1 MSIVF
6 NDSQPKKKEFN
17 KNIAINDISQDQ
29 IAQVFEDNFET
40 FIILMLSQ
48 YQPKFQKGIKKLN
61 QSLNKID
68 NNNLINICERI
79 ISINWNNKHPFMSIL
94 YSTYAKALYKNTI
107 NRKEENKINMFFL
120 KSTDIARDSL
130 GELNIFYGKLTRDIG
145 LFFEKNLKF
154 TEAHNMFS
162 FAYKVYNKHKK
173 RFKKEY
179 FYSLKHL
186 TKNCV
191 NLGQLK
197 DGLDYGIQ
205 LVEEI
210 VKEKEKIYGSK
221 AGIGLSTSYNWSAND
236 VKQRLEVVRR
246 ANIDTFAIWQAPVPS
261 DWWPYLKEFVNGN

>member
-1 MSIVF
+1 MSGGSAMIH
-6 NDSQPKKKEFN
+6 NQKKEFN

-145 LFFEKNLKF
+145 LFF
-154 TEAHNMFS
+154 
-162 FAYKVYNKHKK
+162 
-173 RFKKEY
+173 
-179 FYSLKHL
+179 
-186 TKNCV
+186 
-191 NLGQLK
+191 
-197 DGLDYGIQ
+197 
-205 LVEEI
+205 
-210 VKEKEKIYGSK
+210 
-221 AGIGLSTSYNWSAND
+221 
-236 VKQRLEVVRR
+236 
-246 ANIDTFAIWQAPVPS
+246 
-261 DWWPYLKEFVNGN
+261 